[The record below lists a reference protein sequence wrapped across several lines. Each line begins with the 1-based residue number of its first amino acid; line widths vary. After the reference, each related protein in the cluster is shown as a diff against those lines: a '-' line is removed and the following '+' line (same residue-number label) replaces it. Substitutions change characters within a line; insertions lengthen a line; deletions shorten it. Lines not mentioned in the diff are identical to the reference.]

1 MPPRRMNRDDSI
13 AFACGSMCLEIS
25 SIPFSTLQS
34 PSLVVDT
41 IHARDDLVTWLVEGG
56 RFLTLIQTA
65 RGTRVYDPQDDFL
78 YYAAPHTQ
86 LGAACPV
93 GHAFL
98 CQPVVDSGGGV
109 SVPRLLVTD
118 LVSPVIPCPRLRGE
132 ALRSLGGCLASSCH
146 LQWSGNR
153 AALERFVH
161 GGGVPHRVGS
171 LVALRAPF
179 VLAREPVTA
188 ISALNALS
196 KDCLI
201 K

>member
-1 MPPRRMNRDDSI
+1 MNRDDSI

-25 SIPFSTLQS
+25 SIPSATLRP
-34 PSLVVDT
+34 PSLLVDS
-41 IHARDDLVTWLVEGG
+41 IHASDDLVTWLAEGG

-65 RGTRVYDPQDDFL
+65 QGTRVYDPQDDFL

-98 CQPVVDSGGGV
+98 CQPVLDTVGGGGA

-153 AALERFVH
+153 AALERFVA

-171 LVALRAPF
+171 LVALRAPL
-179 VLAREPVTA
+179 VLAREPATA

-196 KDCLI
+196 TDCLV